1 MTLPKVLT
9 ANRLLSGDVVF
20 FASDLGWVESL
31 SQATVATATDEITVL
46 EQLADG
52 AESQGEVIGAYLI
65 DLDEDPLTPRRN
77 RERIRATG
85 PTVRPDLARLPAQT
99 VQEPTHVSV

>member
-1 MTLPKVLT
+1 MSLPKVLT

-31 SQATVATATDEITVL
+31 SQATVANAPDDIATL

-52 AESQGEVIGAYLI
+52 AEAQGEVIGPYLI

-85 PTVRPDLARLPAQT
+85 PTVRPDLARLPVQT
-99 VQEPTHVSV
+99 VQERANVSV